1 MLLNQFVLVIQLE
14 RKILGFGALDNG
26 KYINFLYVH
35 RDYQRQGFA
44 YQLYTNIEKEAIR
57 QGQTE
62 LTSDVSKTARPFFEK
77 VGFKV
82 IKEQSV
88 VRKNVEL
95 TNYKMKKELNRPETV
110 ETGKKPIIKPLF
122 VQR

>member
-95 TNYKMKKELNRPETV
+95 TNCKMKKELNRPETV

>member
-26 KYINFLYVH
+26 KYISFLYVH
-35 RDYQRQGFA
+35 RDYQHQGFA

-95 TNYKMKKELNRPETV
+95 TNYKMKKKLNRPETV
-110 ETGKKPIIKPLF
+110 ETSKKPIKALF
-122 VQR
+122 